1 MHLFGVSDKE
11 HYEKS
16 ITFWSD
22 VYGFKMPSLKQAV
35 VKDAQIITIPEE
47 SVVTNSFMFKEI
59 DCLRCTTEEISSFDY
74 DFCLEVKED
83 TVMTGLGSSFETY
96 FNDFQLEAKVRFLL
110 SVHFLA
116 GYSIVCF
123 IFDRACFQRIL
134 LIKQPTG
141 NKLYSNLKSQ

>member
-35 VKDAQIITIPEE
+35 IKDAQIVTIPEE

-59 DCLRCTTEEISSFDY
+59 DCLRCIPEEISSFDY
-74 DFCLEVKED
+74 DFCLEVKKD
-83 TVMTGLGSSFETY
+83 TVLTGLGSSFETY
-96 FNDFQLEAKVRFLL
+96 FNDSKLEEKV
-110 SVHFLA
+110 
-116 GYSIVCF
+116 
-123 IFDRACFQRIL
+123 
-134 LIKQPTG
+134 
-141 NKLYSNLKSQ
+141 